1 MSSPNGQ
8 KRNPSSASY
17 WGFFSFFGWAS
28 KASCLC
34 HFHLAI
40 WQDSGKLFPPQ
51 WKSKKIWAFPN
62 EQPPFCCQ
70 IGRDNE
76 LIISPGLWL
85 RQYLRESCGV
95 IFGVNFFFVFSL
107 SWFVSEM
114 KSAKLWSI
122 GMDKQDW
129 INKQEVV
136 LLNKTS
142 AELEEANAAQA
153 KRLVIVL
160 GTSTDFLFGLTD
172 IKTPYPRSDAFRNVL
187 E

>member
-1 MSSPNGQ
+1 
-8 KRNPSSASY
+8 
-17 WGFFSFFGWAS
+17 
-28 KASCLC
+28 
-34 HFHLAI
+34 
-40 WQDSGKLFPPQ
+40 
-51 WKSKKIWAFPN
+51 
-62 EQPPFCCQ
+62 
-70 IGRDNE
+70 
-76 LIISPGLWL
+76 
-85 RQYLRESCGV
+85 
-95 IFGVNFFFVFSL
+95 
-107 SWFVSEM
+107 
-114 KSAKLWSI
+114 
-122 GMDKQDW
+122 MDKQDW